1 MSATATKSILI
12 VDDEEVMREFL
23 AEILEDFTIAKACDG
38 EEAVNKIRCE
48 KYDLVIT
55 DMKMPGISG
64 EEVVKFARDYSP
76 ETEIIVI
83 SGYSSLSSVS
93 NTLGHGVKAFLS
105 KPFTIK
111 QIRAEVEKIF
121 RSGDFTQTGGI
132 RIGDET

>member
-1 MSATATKSILI
+1 MRTAAAKSILI

-23 AEILEDFTIAKACDG
+23 TEILEDFAITKACNG
-38 EEAVNKIRCE
+38 EEAVEKIKER
-48 KYDLVIT
+48 KFNLIIT

-64 EEVVKFARDYSP
+64 EEVVKFAREKSP

-93 NTLGHGVKAFLS
+93 NTLGHGVRAFLS

-121 RSGDFTQTGGI
+121 QRGDFTQTGGI
-132 RIGDET
+132 RIGDGI

>member
-1 MSATATKSILI
+1 MRNTAIKSILI

-23 AEILEDFTIAKACDG
+23 AEILEDYLVTKACDG
-38 EEAVNKIRCE
+38 EEAVDKIKAE
-48 KYDLVIT
+48 KFGLIIT

-64 EEVVKFARDYSP
+64 EEVVKFIRKESP

-93 NTLGHGVKAFLS
+93 STLGHGVSAFLA

-121 RSGDFTQTGGI
+121 QSGDFTQTGGI
-132 RIGDET
+132 KIDDGI